1 MIFDTHSHYNDE
13 AFKEDRDEVISS
25 FKDNNISGAAI
36 ASAEFASIPDII
48 ELCNKYDNLWLT
60 LGIHPNDAL
69 SLTKDN
75 RLQLEQLI
83 EKHKPVAIGEIG
95 LEYHYLEPSREIQRE
110 AFIYQL
116 GLSKKYDLPVIIH
129 SREADQETFDILKEH
144 APRKKGVIHCYS
156 GSAELAREYVKL
168 GWFIGVG
175 GVVTFK
181 NGRRLK
187 ETVEAIPLENIVL
200 ETDCP
205 YLAPTP
211 YRGKRNSS
219 LLLPLVVEEI
229 ARLKNISTLEVE
241 TVTEANAERLYEI
254 NIHKDI

>member
-1 MIFDTHSHYNDE
+1 MIFDTHSHYTDT
-13 AFKEDRDEVISS
+13 AFDNDRDDIISS
-25 FKDNNISGAAI
+25 FEKNNISGAVI
-36 ASAEFASIPDII
+36 ASAEFDSIPGII
-48 ELCNKYDNLWLT
+48 ELCNKYDNIFLT
-60 LGIHPNDAL
+60 LGIHPNDVL
-69 SLTKDN
+69 SLTAEN
-75 RLQLEQLI
+75 RRELEALI

-95 LEYHYLEPSREIQRE
+95 LEYHYEEPARDVQRE

-116 GLSKKYDLPVIIH
+116 GLAKKYDLPVIIH
-129 SREADQETFDILKEH
+129 SREADQETFDILKEY
-144 APRKKGVIHCYS
+144 APSKKGVIHCYS
-156 GSAELAREYVKL
+156 GSAELAKEYVKL

-211 YRGKRNSS
+211 HRGERNSS
-219 LLLPLVVEEI
+219 LFLPLVAEEI
-229 ARLKNISTLEVE
+229 ARLKNTTVEEVE
-241 TVTEANAERLYEI
+241 NVTEKNAERLY
-254 NIHKDI
+254 NIKLRED